1 MDLAD
6 IRKKAKAQKAE
17 KDKSQKIAAS
27 PAAEEKKASPPAI
40 QGVPA
45 PSLPLPPIEVASPV
59 KGDTMVDS
67 LEALFNY
74 CPEVDLATEEAYA
87 EGLAALSRED
97 REEVEQWLTFPVGNE
112 EYALD
117 IEYVSEI
124 IKWREVEEIPR
135 VPAFVLGIIS
145 LHGQVI
151 PVFDLPRRLKLGL
164 VEVSPASRIIVCQKG
179 ERSAGLLVDGIN
191 QVVKMP
197 VRKTE
202 PPPAILAGLDRD
214 LVKGVGRF
222 QDRMIVM
229 LNLAHVLDAERI

>member
-1 MDLAD
+1 MNLAD

-17 KDKSQKIAAS
+17 KDKSAVA
-27 PAAEEKKASPPAI
+27 PAATEEKKVRLPVLQV

-45 PSLPLPPIEVASPV
+45 PPV
-59 KGDTMVDS
+59 EGAPSAGAEPATDP

-74 CPEVDLATEEAYA
+74 CPEIDLATEEAYA
-87 EGLAALSRED
+87 EGLAALARED
-97 REEVEQWLTFPVGNE
+97 REAVEQWLTFPVGNE

-117 IEYVSEI
+117 IDHVSEI

-135 VPAFVLGIIS
+135 VPDFVLGIIS
-145 LHGQVI
+145 LRGQVV
-151 PVFDLPRRLKLGL
+151 PVFDLPRRIKLGS

-202 PPPAILAGLDRD
+202 PPPAILSGLDRD
-214 LVKGVGRF
+214 MVRGVGRY
-222 QDRMIVM
+222 QDRMIFM
-229 LNLAHVLDAERI
+229 LNLDHVLDAERS

>member
-6 IRKKAKAQKAE
+6 IRKKARAQKAE
-17 KDKSQKIAAS
+17 KDKSPQQIAPSAGT
-27 PAAEEKKASPPAI
+27 EGKKTSLPAI

-45 PSLPLPPIEVASPV
+45 PPRPPVELASSGGEGEVDP
-59 KGDTMVDS
+59 

-74 CPEVDLATEEAYA
+74 CPEIDLATEEAYA
-87 EGLAALSRED
+87 QGLAALSGDD
-97 REEVEQWLTFPVGNE
+97 REEIEQWLTFPVGSE

-117 IEYVSEI
+117 IEHVSEI

-145 LHGQVI
+145 LRGQII
-151 PVFDLPRRLKLGL
+151 PVFDLPGRLKLGS

-202 PPPAILAGLDRD
+202 PPPAILAGLDRE
-214 LVKGVGRF
+214 LVKSVGRF

-229 LNLAHVLDAERI
+229 LNVDHVLDAERI

>member
-17 KDKSQKIAAS
+17 KEKSAPKSAAS
-27 PAAEEKKASPPAI
+27 PAAVDGIKGTLPAI

-45 PSLPLPPIEVASPV
+45 TPLSPMGMISSGAAEPE
-59 KGDTMVDS
+59 GDP

-74 CPEVDLATEEAYA
+74 CPEIDLATEEAYA
-87 EGLAALSRED
+87 EGLAALSREE

-117 IEYVSEI
+117 INHVSEI
-124 IKWREVEEIPR
+124 IKWRNVEEIPR
-135 VPAFVLGIIS
+135 VPGFVLGIIS
-145 LHGQVI
+145 LRGQVV
-151 PVFDLPRRLKLGL
+151 PVFDLPQRMKLGS
-164 VEVSPASRIIVCQKG
+164 VEVSPASRIIICLKG

-197 VRKTE
+197 IRKTE
-202 PPPAILAGLDRD
+202 PPPALLSGLDRD

-222 QDRMIVM
+222 QDRMIFM
-229 LNLAHVLDAERI
+229 LNLDHVLDAERS

>member
-6 IRKKAKAQKAE
+6 IRKKAKARKAE
-17 KDKSQKIAAS
+17 KDRSAS
-27 PAAEEKKASPPAI
+27 SPGAAEVKKARLPAI
-40 QGVPA
+40 QVQGVPA
-45 PSLPLPPIEVASPV
+45 PPLDWASQEGAEPAE
-59 KGDTMVDS
+59 DP

-74 CPEVDLATEEAYA
+74 CPEIDLATEEAYA

-117 IEYVSEI
+117 IDHVSEI
-124 IKWREVEEIPR
+124 IKWRQVEEIPR
-135 VPAFVLGIIS
+135 VPDFVLGIIS
-145 LHGQVI
+145 LRGQVV
-151 PVFDLPRRLKLGL
+151 PVFDLPRRMKLGS

-179 ERSAGLLVDGIN
+179 ERHAGLLVDGIN

-202 PPPAILAGLDRD
+202 PPPAMLSGLDRD
-214 LVKGVGRF
+214 MVKGVGRY
-222 QDRMIVM
+222 QDRMIFM
-229 LNLAHVLDAERI
+229 LNLDHVLDAERS

>member
-17 KDKSQKIAAS
+17 KDKSAVA
-27 PAAEEKKASPPAI
+27 PAATEEKKVRLPVLQV

-45 PSLPLPPIEVASPV
+45 PPV
-59 KGDTMVDS
+59 EGAPSAGAEPATDP

-74 CPEVDLATEEAYA
+74 CPEIDLATEEAYA
-87 EGLAALSRED
+87 EGLAALARED
-97 REEVEQWLTFPVGNE
+97 REAVEQWLTFPVGNE

-117 IEYVSEI
+117 IDHVSEI

-135 VPAFVLGIIS
+135 VPDFVLGIIS
-145 LHGQVI
+145 LRGQVV
-151 PVFDLPRRLKLGL
+151 PVFDLPRRIKLGS

-202 PPPAILAGLDRD
+202 PPPAILSGLDRD
-214 LVKGVGRF
+214 MVRGVGRY
-222 QDRMIVM
+222 QDRMIFM
-229 LNLAHVLDAERI
+229 LNLDHVLDAERS